1 MRASGTSA
9 QRSKGAFGPGIG
21 IAGAVA
27 DGTSAASSGKNR
39 NFIEPLARGLSIL
52 QAFTPRDRWLGNQEI
67 AARVHLPNATV
78 NRLMKT
84 LTKLGY
90 LSISPRRRQYRL
102 AAPVLGLGYAAG
114 ANNRVRLLMRSHMQ
128 QLSDQF
134 NVFTLLGERHR
145 LDIVLLDVCHSSSSI
160 LTLRLDQGSRVPMA
174 ETALGWALMS
184 ALPATEKAYLF
195 THMKEKYQ
203 DRWPVVEQRINRA
216 FSQIEVNGYCV
227 SLGAWRSE
235 ISTAAIP
242 LLSADHSSVVVLGCA
257 APAPYLP
264 INRMKQEIGPALLAL
279 TKQMRA
285 ELPSNGS

>member
-1 MRASGTSA
+1 MRASGTGA
-9 QRSKGAFGPGIG
+9 RRSKGAFGFN
-21 IAGAVA
+21 AGNAGVCTE
-27 DGTSAASSGKNR
+27 GTRAANGGKNR

-52 QAFTPRDRWLGNQEI
+52 QAFTPQDRWLGNQEI
-67 AARVHLPNATV
+67 AARVNLPNATV
-78 NRLMKT
+78 NRLMNT

-128 QLSDQF
+128 QMADQL

-184 ALPATEKAYLF
+184 ALPPTEKAYLF
-195 THMKEKYQ
+195 THMKEKYL
-203 DRWPVVEQRINRA
+203 DRWPAVENRIKRA
-216 FSQIEVNGYCV
+216 FSQIEANGYCV

-242 LLSADHSSVVVLGCA
+242 LLSADQSSVVVLGCA

-279 TKQMRA
+279 TKQMRT
-285 ELPSNGS
+285 ELPSSGS

>member
-90 LSISPRRRQYRL
+90 LSISPQRRQYRL

-128 QLSDQF
+128 QLSDQL
-134 NVFTLLGERHR
+134 V
-145 LDIVLLDVCHSSSSI
+145 
-160 LTLRLDQGSRVPMA
+160 
-174 ETALGWALMS
+174 
-184 ALPATEKAYLF
+184 Y
-195 THMKEKYQ
+195 
-203 DRWPVVEQRINRA
+203 
-216 FSQIEVNGYCV
+216 
-227 SLGAWRSE
+227 
-235 ISTAAIP
+235 
-242 LLSADHSSVVVLGCA
+242 
-257 APAPYLP
+257 
-264 INRMKQEIGPALLAL
+264 
-279 TKQMRA
+279 
-285 ELPSNGS
+285 